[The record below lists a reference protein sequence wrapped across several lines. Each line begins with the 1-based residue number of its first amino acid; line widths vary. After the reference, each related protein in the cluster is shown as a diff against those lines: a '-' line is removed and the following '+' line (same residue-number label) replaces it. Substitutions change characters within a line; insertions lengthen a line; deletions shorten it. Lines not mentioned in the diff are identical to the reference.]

1 MQSQNDNDA
10 AKARAR
16 ILFREEQKADAPKA
30 LAEYQAAK
38 QAVRERTNRLR
49 QERLAREAKTR
60 R

>member
-16 ILFREEQKADAPKA
+16 LLFREEQKADAPKA
-30 LAEYQAAK
+30 LAEYQAGL

-49 QERLAREAKTR
+49 QERLAREAKT
-60 R
+60 